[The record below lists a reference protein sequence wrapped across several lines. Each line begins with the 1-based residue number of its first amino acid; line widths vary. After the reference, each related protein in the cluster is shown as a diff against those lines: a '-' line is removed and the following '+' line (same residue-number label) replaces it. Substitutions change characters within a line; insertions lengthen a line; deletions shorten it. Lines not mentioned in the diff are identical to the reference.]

1 MDNREV
7 VNYIRDMLEVASRVN
22 GKYENI
28 VEELEAEAEY
38 SLKVIQNII
47 DGMAK
52 QLRLWLTNNMDKLI
66 ETGAVNGK
74 YSVERLIEI
83 RALFEDFAA
92 WVERPLVV
100 LYANTEAGTPEIAL
114 PPIVIASRRGNPPVQ
129 WGIPQP
135 EVVVEEP
142 PVVEEPVVEE
152 PVVANP

>member
-52 QLRLWLTNNMDKLI
+52 QRRLWLTNDMDGIIKS
-66 ETGAVNGK
+66 GNVNGK

-83 RALFEDFAA
+83 KALFEDFAA
-92 WVERPLVV
+92 WVEKPLVV
-100 LYANTEAGTPEIAL
+100 LYADTELGTPEIAL
-114 PPIVIASRRGNPPVQ
+114 PPIVIASRRGNPPVK
-129 WGIPQP
+129 WGIPVKEP
-135 EVVVEEP
+135 ETEATLTE
-142 PVVEEPVVEE
+142 
-152 PVVANP
+152 A